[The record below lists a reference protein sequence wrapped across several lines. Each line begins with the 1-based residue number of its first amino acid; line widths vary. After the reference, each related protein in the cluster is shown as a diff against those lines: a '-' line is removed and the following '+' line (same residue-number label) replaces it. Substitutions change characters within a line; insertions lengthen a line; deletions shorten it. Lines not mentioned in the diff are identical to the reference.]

1 MAANLWLGARMVG
14 RAGWKGKISGYPPS
28 VELGTARKGEISDDR
43 RERCIARVEW
53 ICVVAGSGIAPF
65 HGGVDRAYDVPSME
79 SRVCR
84 GGAGEIVAGEGEL
97 AATSSV
103 VQERVGR
110 RRESRERTCLGDD
123 DVGVTEGDGAGAVV
137 LAAGDP
143 EVAGLLGVVAGDEDA
158 DLGGP
163 PQMDHGRLHDAEHEV
178 PPAGAVALEP
188 GLPRRGGGGGAC
200 CWRSAGERGGSAGIR
215 EDGGSAEDGR
225 SGCGMR
231 GCRGCGRLRRG
242 CGGAWREG
250 ALGSARTAGT
260 ASLGRGLA
268 GAADSTGVAGAATAG
283 AGRGIAG
290 GARWHNKEVW
300 TPTLKT

>member
-28 VELGTARKGEISDDR
+28 VELGTTRKGEISDDR

-65 HGGVDRAYDVPSME
+65 HGGVDCAYGVPSME

-84 GGAGEIVAGEGEL
+84 GGATGPGEIAAGEGEL

-137 LAAGDP
+137 VDAGDP

-163 PQMDHGRLHDAEHEV
+163 PQLDHGRLHDAEHEV
-178 PPAGAVALEP
+178 PLAGAVALEP
-188 GLPRRGGGGGAC
+188 GLPRRGGGGGARC
-200 CWRSAGERGGSAGIR
+200 CRSVGGRGGST
-215 EDGGSAEDGR
+215 GG
-225 SGCGMR
+225 SGCGADAGSVGDAGSVALAFLWTLR
-231 GCRGCGRLRRG
+231 AGWGGRCRAEHCGLLWATSR
-242 CGGAWREG
+242 W
-250 ALGSARTAGT
+250 
-260 ASLGRGLA
+260 AS
-268 GAADSTGVAGAATAG
+268 
-283 AGRGIAG
+283 
-290 GARWHNKEVW
+290 
-300 TPTLKT
+300 